1 MKYSS
6 LDNLAETLSICVFK
20 KERSKTLDMFY
31 SIYLDGHL
39 KAFVLLMGLL
49 LVEYELFFCSLPC
62 HLSVRCRI
70 PYTRSK
76 LRHRLHCLLCS
87 PYFT

>member
-6 LDNLAETLSICVFK
+6 LDNLAETLSFCILK
-20 KERSKTLDMFY
+20 KGKIENFGYVY
-31 SIYLDGHL
+31 SMYLDGHL

-49 LVEYELFFCSLPC
+49 LVEYELFFCFLIC

-70 PYTRSK
+70 PYTRYK
-76 LRHRLHCLLCS
+76 LRHKLHFLLCS
-87 PYFT
+87 PYFL